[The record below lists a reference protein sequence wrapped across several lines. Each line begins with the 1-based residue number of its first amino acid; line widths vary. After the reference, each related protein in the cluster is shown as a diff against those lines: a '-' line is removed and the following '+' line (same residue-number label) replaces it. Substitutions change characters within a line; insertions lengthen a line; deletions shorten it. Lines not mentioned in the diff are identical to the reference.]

1 MANGATFLLILQSEP
16 GREGYAMRSSKPG
29 AVDIDPIAA
38 RQWRRRP
45 PLRAAPIAPA
55 IAIAI
60 VKNKTSDRAAPAAPA
75 ARTASC
81 SPRELTTRPR
91 LARARE
97 YDQ

>member
-1 MANGATFLLILQSEP
+1 
-16 GREGYAMRSSKPG
+16 MRALKPG

-45 PLRAAPIAPA
+45 PPRPAAAIAPA

-60 VKNKTSDRAAPAAPA
+60 MKNKTSDRVAPAAPA

-81 SPRELTTRPR
+81 SPRELTTRPH

>member
-1 MANGATFLLILQSEP
+1 
-16 GREGYAMRSSKPG
+16 MRSCKPG

-45 PLRAAPIAPA
+45 PLRRAAAIAPA

-60 VKNKTSDRAAPAAPA
+60 VKYKTSDRVAPPAPA

-81 SPRELTTRPR
+81 SPREPT
-91 LARARE
+91 ARRGGMEVTADA
-97 YDQ
+97 Y

>member
-1 MANGATFLLILQSEP
+1 MANGAPFQLILQSEP
-16 GREGYAMRSSKPG
+16 AREPYSMRSCKPG

-38 RQWRRRP
+38 RQWRSRP
-45 PLRAAPIAPA
+45 PPRRGDRA

-60 VKNKTSDRAAPAAPA
+60 VKNKTSDRVAPAAPA

-97 YDQ
+97 DDQ